1 MISRCFTRVPKLVG
15 LGERSLYHGLSVFT
29 FNLYEDQ
36 IIHETQKIF
45 TYTTLKSIIV
55 EYTNHGGA
63 EDQDHV

>member
-1 MISRCFTRVPKLVG
+1 MLQRLT
-15 LGERSLYHGLSVFT
+15 ERTVYVVSTLSVFT

-36 IIHETQKIF
+36 VIHETQKIF

>member
-1 MISRCFTRVPKLVG
+1 MVST
-15 LGERSLYHGLSVFT
+15 LSVFT

-55 EYTNHGGA
+55 KYTNHGGA